1 MNFLA
6 HAFLSNGD
14 GDILLGNLMADFL
27 RPGTPIPNREGVKRG
42 VAWHYQIDR
51 FMDSHPVVARGR
63 ARLFPHYRHYSAVL
77 IDLFYDHLLATSW
90 NRWSQTPLEQ
100 FAPQVYGQLTQRLDD
115 MPERMREVV
124 PAMIEGDWLC
134 AYARE
139 DGIRYALTRIQRR
152 ASKGEGLGRAWGDF
166 SASRSLYEAEFDE
179 FMPQILALRDVRLN
193 TKNTE
198 ELKETQRR
206 AGEDV

>member
-6 HAFLSNGD
+6 HAFLSGGD

-27 RPGTPIPNREGVKRG
+27 RPGTPIPPRVQVKQG

-51 FMDSHPVVARGR
+51 FMDSHPLVAKGR
-63 ARLFPHYRHYSAVL
+63 ARLFAHHRHYSAVL

-90 NRWSQTPLEQ
+90 NNWSQTPPEQ
-100 FAPQVYGQLTQRLDD
+100 FASQVYAQLTERLDD

-124 PAMIEGDWLC
+124 LAMIEGDWLPS
-134 AYARE
+134 YARE

-152 ASKGEGLGRAWGDF
+152 ASKGEGLGRAWDDF
-166 SASRSLYEAEFDE
+166 AASRSLYQAEFDE
-179 FMPQILALRDVRLN
+179 FLPQILALRDVWLN
-193 TKNTE
+193 TKNTKE
-198 ELKETQRR
+198 NGETQK
-206 AGEDV
+206 EQPEK

>member
-6 HAFLSNGD
+6 HAFLSGGD

-27 RPGTPIPNREGVKRG
+27 RPGIQIPDREGVKRG

-51 FMDSHPVVARGR
+51 FMDSHPIVARGR
-63 ARLFPHYRHYSAVL
+63 ARLFPQHRHYSAVL
-77 IDLFYDHLLATSW
+77 VDLFYDHLLATSW
-90 NRWSQTPLEQ
+90 SQWSETPLDE
-100 FAPQVYGQLTQRLDD
+100 FAAWVYARLMERING

-124 PAMIEGDWLC
+124 PAMIEGDWLR

-152 ASKGEGLGRAWGDF
+152 ASKGEGLGRAWDDF
-166 SASRSLYEAEFDE
+166 AASRSLYEAEFDE
-179 FMPQILALRDVRLN
+179 FMPQILKLRDVRLN

-198 ELKETQRR
+198 EHKETQRR
-206 AGEDV
+206 TGEEV

>member
-6 HAFLSNGD
+6 HALLSGGD

-27 RPGTPIPNREGVKRG
+27 RPGTPIPDREGVKRG
-42 VAWHYQIDR
+42 IAWHYQIDR
-51 FMDSHPVVARGR
+51 FMDSHPLVARGR

-90 NRWSQTPLEQ
+90 NHWSQTPLEA
-100 FAPQVYGQLTQRLDD
+100 FAAQTYGQLTQRLDD
-115 MPERMREVV
+115 MPERMREVI
-124 PAMIEGDWLC
+124 PAMIEGDWLR

-152 ASKGEGLGRAWGDF
+152 ASKGEGLGKAWGDF
-166 SASRSLYEAEFDE
+166 AASRSLYEAEFNE
-179 FMPQILALRDVRLN
+179 FMPQILALRDVQFSTEG
-193 TKNTE
+193 TKKNG
-198 ELKETQRR
+198 ETQNEQR
-206 AGEDV
+206 GI